1 MCHSRT
7 ESCDLNLDVLFWS
20 VKTKSFTLLTSNCY
34 KFIYISVCCLA
45 CAERNYNTWVPGFG
59 SDELR
64 PYKKA
69 TVTEAHR
76 QVCVCVRAAFF
87 VSVDTFFSVCVLC
100 GLVYFLIWQ
109 VKLKCPELSD
119 IISYWIGHSYF
130 LSIVRNMIILYN
142 YWLRKD
148 EKHLT
153 VTLNFGTKWSTEIL
167 QKPL

>member
-1 MCHSRT
+1 MFYF
-7 ESCDLNLDVLFWS
+7 DLSKQNPLLCSHLIVINLYIYLFAVWLVQS
-20 VKTKSFTLLTSNCY
+20 ETTIHGSQALARMNCVHTRKQQWLRLTDRC
-34 KFIYISVCCLA
+34 VC
-45 CAERNYNTWVPGFG
+45 
-59 SDELR
+59 
-64 PYKKA
+64 
-69 TVTEAHR
+69 
-76 QVCVCVRAAFF
+76 VCVCVRAAFF